1 MKKTKIIVP
10 ALGIIAFATAASIT
24 GTVAWFTAN
33 NAVSVTG
40 MQFKTQVGN
49 NLLIADNQTGATFTD
64 SVFATSL
71 TQTRKAKLE
80 PVSSINGVGFYYTT
94 LANDNG
100 SAKAASPF
108 YTYSE
113 AASLADT
120 DADKTAHDASFNA
133 RYGVAS
139 PTTGW
144 AGTVLYGYVDY
155 TFYLKASLATAG
167 DRIIM
172 NECTMK
178 YNNAALEASDKA
190 WRIGVFAH
198 EASATTSAGV
208 TTVNTYTTAMAAGDN
223 KTILSPSG
231 ADYFTKTAEGTEPTV
246 VDAVSGVSAT
256 ARGDGFEPTYGDVIN
271 LNEKAIIY
279 EAEANAEANK
289 VFKVVVR
296 LWLEG
301 EDTKCYVDN
310 YKTLSADYTLS
321 LSFVTEL
328 NTVAA
333 GSSAGVS
340 NIG

>member
-100 SAKAASPF
+100 SAKTASPF

-120 DADKTAHDASFNA
+120 DADKTAYDASFNTK
-133 RYGVAS
+133 YGVAS

-155 TFYLKASLATAG
+155 TFYLKASLASQN

-178 YNNAALEASDKA
+178 YNNAALGASDKA

-198 EASATTSAGV
+198 EASATTTDGV

-231 ADYFTKTAEGTEPTV
+231 ADYFAKTGGTESTV

-256 ARGDGFEPTYGDVIN
+256 ARGDGFEPTYGDVVN
-271 LNEKAIIY
+271 FNSQAVIY
-279 EAEANAEANK
+279 EAANDGETNK

-328 NTVAA
+328 ASVDPSAA
-333 GSSAGVS
+333 VS

>member
-49 NLLIADNQTGATFTD
+49 NLLIADNQNSSFTD
-64 SVFATSL
+64 AFFGTSL

-80 PVSSINGVGFYYTT
+80 PVSSVDGVGFYYTT
-94 LANDNG
+94 VANDNG
-100 SAKAASPF
+100 SAKEASPF
-108 YTYSE
+108 YTYNE
-113 AASLADT
+113 GAALVDT
-120 DADKTAHDASFNA
+120 DADKTANDASFNT

-155 TFYLKASLATAG
+155 TFYLKASLSTTG

-172 NECTMK
+172 NECTMR
-178 YNNAALEASDKA
+178 YNGAGLGASDKA
-190 WRIGVFAH
+190 WRIGVYAAPAI
-198 EASATTSAGV
+198 ASTNDGV
-208 TTVNTYTTAMAAGDN
+208 TTVTPYETPMAAGNN
-223 KTILSPSG
+223 KTILSPTG
-231 ADYFTKTAEGTEPTV
+231 ADYFTKTEGGEPAI
-246 VDAVSGVSAT
+246 VDAVNGVSGT
-256 ARGDGFEPTYGDVIN
+256 VRGDGFAPTYGDVIN
-271 LNEKAIIY
+271 FNKKAIIY
-279 EAEANAEANK
+279 SAQTNAETNK

-328 NTVAA
+328 NTVDE

>member
-49 NLLIADNQTGATFTD
+49 NLLIADNQNAEFTD

-80 PVSSINGVGFYYTT
+80 PVSSVDGVGFYYTT
-94 LANDNG
+94 VANDNG
-100 SAKAASPF
+100 SAKDASPF
-108 YTYSE
+108 YAYSE
-113 AASLADT
+113 GASLADT
-120 DADKTAHDASFNA
+120 DADKTANDASFNS

-155 TFYLKASLATAG
+155 TFYLKASLSSAG

-178 YNNAALEASDKA
+178 YNNGALEASDKA
-190 WRIGVFAH
+190 WRIGVFAAAAT
-198 EASATTSAGV
+198 ASTSAGV
-208 TTVNTYTTAMAAGDN
+208 TTVTPYTTAMTATEN

-231 ADYFTKTAEGTEPTV
+231 ADYFAKTGGTDPV
-246 VDAVSGVSAT
+246 KVDAVSGVSAT
-256 ARGDGFEPTYGDVIN
+256 ARGDGFAPTYGDVIH

-279 EAEANAEANK
+279 SASSNAETNK

>member
-49 NLLIADNQTGATFTD
+49 NLLIADNQNAEFTD

-80 PVSSINGVGFYYTT
+80 PVSSIDGVGFYYTT
-94 LANDNG
+94 VANDNG
-100 SAKAASPF
+100 SAKDASPF
-108 YTYSE
+108 YAYSE
-113 AASLADT
+113 GASLADT
-120 DADKTAHDASFNA
+120 DADKTANDASFNS

-155 TFYLKASLATAG
+155 TFYLKASLASQH

-178 YNNAALEASDKA
+178 YNNAALTASDKA
-190 WRIGVFAH
+190 WRIGVFAAAAT
-198 EASATTSAGV
+198 ASTSAGV
-208 TTVNTYTTAMAAGDN
+208 TTVTPYTTAMAAGNN

-231 ADYFTKTAEGTEPTV
+231 ADYFAKTGGTDPV
-246 VDAVSGVSAT
+246 KVDAVSGVSAT
-256 ARGDGFEPTYGDVIN
+256 ARGDGFAPTYGDVIN

-279 EAEANAEANK
+279 SASAAAETNK

>member
-24 GTVAWFTAN
+24 GTIAWFTAN
-33 NAVSVTG
+33 NAVSVSG

-71 TQTRKAKLE
+71 TQTRRAKLE
-80 PVSSINGVGFYYTT
+80 PVSSIDGVGFYYTT
-94 LANDNG
+94 VANDNG
-100 SAKAASPF
+100 SAKTASPF
-108 YTYSE
+108 YAYSE
-113 AASLADT
+113 GASLADT
-120 DADKTAHDASFNA
+120 DADKTAHDASFNTS
-133 RYGVAS
+133 YGVAS

-155 TFYLKASLATAG
+155 TFYLKASLASTG

-172 NECTMK
+172 NGCTMK
-178 YNNAALEASDKA
+178 YNNAALGASDKA

-198 EASATTSAGV
+198 EASASTSAGV
-208 TTVNTYTTAMAAGDN
+208 TTVTTYTTAMAAGDN

-231 ADYFTKTAEGTEPTV
+231 ADYFTKEGGTSDTV
-246 VDAVSGVSAT
+246 VNAVSGVSGT
-256 ARGDGFEPTYGDVIN
+256 APTYADVTN
-271 LNEKAIIY
+271 FNSQAIIY
-279 EAEANAEANK
+279 EALGDGEANK

-310 YKTLSADYTLS
+310 YNTLTEDYTLS

-328 NTVAA
+328 ASVSPSVA
-333 GSSAGVS
+333 VS

>member
-231 ADYFTKTAEGTEPTV
+231 ADYFTKTEGTEPTV

-271 LNEKAIIY
+271 FNSQAVIY
-279 EAEANAEANK
+279 EAAADGETNK

-328 NTVAA
+328 ASVDPSTA
-333 GSSAGVS
+333 VS

>member
-64 SVFATSL
+64 AVFATSL

-80 PVSSINGVGFYYTT
+80 PVSSVDGVGFYYTT
-94 LANDNG
+94 VANDNG
-100 SAKAASPF
+100 SAKTASPF
-108 YTYSE
+108 YAYSE
-113 AASLADT
+113 GASQADT
-120 DADKTAHDASFNA
+120 DADKTAYDASFNTS
-133 RYGVAS
+133 YGVAS

-155 TFYLKASLATAG
+155 TFYLKASLASEN
-167 DRIIM
+167 DRIVM
-172 NECTMK
+172 NGCTMK

-198 EASATTSAGV
+198 EASASTSAGV

-231 ADYFTKTAEGTEPTV
+231 ADYFTKTKGTEPAV
-246 VDAVSGVSAT
+246 VDAVSGVSGT
-256 ARGDGFEPTYGDVIN
+256 TPTYGDVIN
-271 LNEKAIIY
+271 FNSQAVIY
-279 EAEANAEANK
+279 EAENDGEANK
-289 VFKVVVR
+289 VFKIVVR

-310 YKTLSADYTLS
+310 YKTLTADYTLS

-328 NTVAA
+328 ASVSPSTA
-333 GSSAGVS
+333 VS

>member
-49 NLLIADNQTGATFTD
+49 NLLIADNQTGVSFTD
-64 SVFATSL
+64 SVFGTSL

-80 PVSSINGVGFYYTT
+80 PVSSIDGVGFYYTT
-94 LANDNG
+94 VANDNG
-100 SAKAASPF
+100 SAKTASPF
-108 YTYSE
+108 YAYSE
-113 AASLADT
+113 GASLADT
-120 DADKTAHDASFNA
+120 DADKTANDASFNS

-155 TFYLKASLATAG
+155 TFYLKASLASQH

-178 YNNAALEASDKA
+178 YNNAALGASDKA
-190 WRIGVFAH
+190 WRIGVFAAAAT
-198 EASATTSAGV
+198 ASTTDGV
-208 TTVNTYTTAMAAGDN
+208 TTVTPYTTAMAAGNN

-231 ADYFTKTAEGTEPTV
+231 ADYFTKVGGTSDTV
-246 VDAVSGVSAT
+246 VNAVSGVSAT
-256 ARGDGFEPTYGDVIN
+256 ARGDGYAPEYDDVIN

-279 EAEANAEANK
+279 EASADGETNK